1 MTPAPDHKDRL
12 TATVDQLQAE
22 LESLSAQIGT
32 LFVALCCVIAIVA
45 VTEIRR
51 RR

>member
-22 LESLSAQIGT
+22 LEGLSAQVGT
-32 LFVALCCVIAIVA
+32 LFVSLCCVIALVA
-45 VTEIRR
+45 LIELRR
-51 RR
+51 R